1 MLRRVFQTGDHFQL
15 TPTPPAVI
23 TSTRGGHESRF
34 AVYDIKALDIDGMFN
49 IAAVYSSSRVYGVNI
64 PPVLFANR
72 YIIGRSFHYEYVTDF
87 KYDMKSHENSSFC
100 TIFKYYISPYVD
112 AVTVF
117 VEIICNSVYCS

>member
-1 MLRRVFQTGDHFQL
+1 M

-23 TSTRGGHESRF
+23 TSTRGGHKSKF

-72 YIIGRSFHYEYVTDF
+72 YIIGRSLQHEYVTNF
-87 KYDMKSHENSSFC
+87 RHGIESCMKIPVSSPFLN
-100 TIFKYYISPYVD
+100 
-112 AVTVF
+112 VT
-117 VEIICNSVYCS
+117 